1 MMQCLMAP
9 CLPRASQGGYLYPQD
24 LSASLPQIHQARVR
38 LNTLP
43 VEPGSVAAAAAA
55 AGKTC
60 PRAAGELAAVAGEVA
75 AAAAVAAA

>member
-1 MMQCLMAP
+1 MMQCLTAP
-9 CLPRASQGGYLYPQD
+9 CLPRASQGGYLYP
-24 LSASLPQIHQARVR
+24 LGPSASLPQIHQARVR

-43 VEPGSVAAAAAA
+43 VEPGPVAAAA